1 VLHHGWKKGR
11 IQITKSAA
19 LGVDG
24 DLAVKLKKAK
34 FKLGVSGDKVMVTE
48 FVIEAAFTPEAS
60 RDLDALVATTES
72 DPVTARHSSYGTS
85 SLVRSAPPWRSRS
98 R

>member
-1 VLHHGWKKGR
+1 VCEGVLHNGWKKGK
-11 IQITKSAA
+11 IQVTKSAT

-24 DLAVKLKKAK
+24 DLAGKLKGAG
-34 FKLGVSGDKVMVTE
+34 FKLGVSGSKVMVTE

-60 RDLDALVATTES
+60 RDLDVLVATTE
-72 DPVTARHSSYGTS
+72 PAAAPR
-85 SLVRSAPPWRSRS
+85 SLRQRLPAGRGSRG